1 MDSTTSK
8 VQPATFEEF
17 ERETKRGN
25 VVAVVRVV
33 PENSRSPVQ
42 AFVNIAGSARYAFLL
57 ESVEGGEGV
66 AKYSFIGADPHMIIR
81 GRGNETIIEQNGS
94 RETHAQPAAEYL
106 QRHFRERKLANL
118 TDLAPFAGGAVGY
131 LGYQAANWFE
141 PALNREAERPT
152 KSESDDALLM
162 FYRTLVVFERVQKQI
177 QIVSVV
183 FTEDAGASRACLKEL
198 YEKAVSE
205 TERVEKL
212 LAVRE
217 PTGGRATSGVLL
229 GQTAMTNPTP
239 ASKPS
244 ADEQRAPAS
253 VSSNWTKEGFE
264 EAVRSVKESIL
275 AGDCYQVVISQ
286 RFKKDVTADPFSIY
300 RALRRSNPS
309 PYMYFLKFGDES
321 IIGASPEMLVR
332 CRGEQVD
339 YRPIAGTRRRGATE
353 VEDNMLAEEM
363 RADEKEVAEHMM
375 LVDLG
380 RNDLGR
386 VAQYGSVRVEDLM
399 SIERYSKV
407 QHLVSSLRARL
418 RDGCD
423 RFDALAACFPAG
435 TVTGAP
441 KVKAMEIIRK
451 LEPEERGVYA
461 GAVLYMDYADN
472 LDSCIAIRT
481 IVLTKGEASVQ
492 AGAGIVADSIPEREY
507 EETVHKAQA
516 LVRAIEI
523 AEEESLAADERG

>member
-1 MDSTTSK
+1 
-8 VQPATFEEF
+8 
-17 ERETKRGN
+17 
-25 VVAVVRVV
+25 
-33 PENSRSPVQ
+33 
-42 AFVNIAGSARYAFLL
+42 
-57 ESVEGGEGV
+57 
-66 AKYSFIGADPHMIIR
+66 
-81 GRGNETIIEQNGS
+81 
-94 RETHAQPAAEYL
+94 
-106 QRHFRERKLANL
+106 
-118 TDLAPFAGGAVGY
+118 
-131 LGYQAANWFE
+131 
-141 PALNREAERPT
+141 LNRQTENKT

-162 FYRTLVVFERVQKQI
+162 FYRTLVVFDRVQQQI

-183 FTEDAGASRACLKEL
+183 FTEEAGASRTCLKQL
-198 YEKAVSE
+198 YEKAVRE
-205 TERVEKL
+205 TERMEKL
-212 LAVRE
+212 LAL
-217 PTGGRATSGVLL
+217 PGSPSGQPAWRGLPGPL
-229 GQTAMTNPTP
+229 TTAPNPILP
-239 ASKPS
+239 AK
-244 ADEQRAPAS
+244 AS
-253 VSSNWTKEGFE
+253 SSDHAKKAAVNSNWTREGFE
-264 EAVRSVKESIL
+264 EAVRFVKDSIL
-275 AGDCYQVVISQ
+275 AGDCYQAVISQ

-300 RALRRSNPS
+300 RALRKSNPS
-309 PYMYFLKFGDES
+309 PYMYFLKLGDES

-332 CRGEQVD
+332 CRGEQLD
-339 YRPIAGTRRRGATE
+339 YRPIAGTRRRGATDE
-353 VEDNMLAEEM
+353 EDHQLAEEM

-407 QHLVSSLRARL
+407 QHLVSSLCARL

-461 GAVLYMDYADN
+461 GAVLYADYADN

-481 IVLTKGEASVQ
+481 IVLSKGEASVQ

-516 LVRAIEI
+516 LLRAIEM
-523 AEEESLAADERG
+523 AEEE